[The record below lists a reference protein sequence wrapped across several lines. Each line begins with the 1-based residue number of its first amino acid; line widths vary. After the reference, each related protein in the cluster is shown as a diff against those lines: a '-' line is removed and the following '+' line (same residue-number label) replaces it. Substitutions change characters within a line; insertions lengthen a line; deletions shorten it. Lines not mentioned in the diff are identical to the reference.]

1 MNSGKWCVSLHD
13 AERESRQ
20 VFEPH
25 PGLLS
30 LIICTMLSL
39 VGFFKTMIYDM

>member
-1 MNSGKWCVSLHD
+1 MDSGKWCVSLHD

-25 PGLLS
+25 LGLLL
-30 LIICTMLSL
+30 LIICIMLSL
-39 VGFFKTMIYDM
+39 VGVFKP